1 MRSVKSQNLSLFWD
15 NLIDITS
22 GDENENVSDD
32 NNDNKKEKSK
42 NNIFNINSKSEI
54 SKKDTIKFLDNSKQS
69 SKLETSKSNIKTSF
83 ETKNPKNDISI
94 NIDEDISV
102 CNVNKINNNINT
114 NSQDNILFNSLNFVT
129 NDEVSKQSDPSDK
142 NKNDQSS
149 FSSNL
154 NILKKTENINN
165 NISLIEDNIND
176 GNFYEDNKPL
186 FYKYDLIVN
195 NANQEFYDEGRI
207 IDEINEEKGKIKND
221 KNEKRSYNSAFD
233 KNDSE
238 NEEEENKETVIKDG
252 QNDYHL
258 IDELKIEAVVSFSD
272 NLISNR
278 KLQSISNST
287 PFNGVNFKKFKKSK
301 FIKNNDIIYR
311 NSLFYYEDNKISEEW
326 LLDNDNETK
335 EKKNLSAEAILVKT
349 NTLLNSHTLK
359 DGNIDSMFNSISST
373 NNNTVNNNIFVEDDN
388 NHIHLTNNDVKKRK
402 TTKRMPN
409 KKQTKNEIIISDSD
423 DDDDEKFVWN

>member
-1 MRSVKSQNLSLFWD
+1 M
-15 NLIDITS
+15 
-22 GDENENVSDD
+22 
-32 NNDNKKEKSK
+32 
-42 NNIFNINSKSEI
+42 
-54 SKKDTIKFLDNSKQS
+54 
-69 SKLETSKSNIKTSF
+69 
-83 ETKNPKNDISI
+83 
-94 NIDEDISV
+94 
-102 CNVNKINNNINT
+102 
-114 NSQDNILFNSLNFVT
+114 
-129 NDEVSKQSDPSDK
+129 
-142 NKNDQSS
+142 
-149 FSSNL
+149 
-154 NILKKTENINN
+154 
-165 NISLIEDNIND
+165 
-176 GNFYEDNKPL
+176 
-186 FYKYDLIVN
+186 
-195 NANQEFYDEGRI
+195 
-207 IDEINEEKGKIKND
+207 
-221 KNEKRSYNSAFD
+221 
-233 KNDSE
+233 
-238 NEEEENKETVIKDG
+238 
-252 QNDYHL
+252 
-258 IDELKIEAVVSFSD
+258 
-272 NLISNR
+272 ISNR